1 MEHNKT
7 KLNTYDSHIYSDNII
22 NTLLDIINSSNKNIH
37 IKKIINMDLHVFK
50 TYRHTLQTELEHLNN
65 LLFYLNN
72 SNDKSPIIKQ
82 EIKKLKLITN
92 NLKKIIYSLSDL

>member
-1 MEHNKT
+1 MEHKS
-7 KLNTYDSHIYSDNII
+7 KINTYDSHIYSDNII

-37 IKKIINMDLHVFK
+37 IKKIINMDWHVFK
-50 TYRHTLQTELEHLNN
+50 TYRHTLQNELEHLNN
-65 LLFYLNN
+65 LFFYLNN
-72 SNDKSPIIKQ
+72 SSEKSPIITQ

>member
-1 MEHNKT
+1 MESYS

-37 IKKIINMDLHVFK
+37 IKKIINMDSLVFK
-50 TYRHTLQTELEHLNN
+50 TYRITIQHELEHLNN